1 MAYNINSKE
10 EYLQVME
17 KVESYLQR
25 ATSGGGFQSLN
36 QDEREDLWQL
46 SLMAEAWE
54 DDIPLMPIRQPQ
66 SLVEMIELKMYERK
80 LKQKDLAK
88 LLDVTESRLSE
99 IMKGKRS
106 INMDFAQRLYLKLQI
121 EPKFILEK
129 AVEIKSN
136 SPRISI
142 AAKPTKGAEKD
153 EKGAKKMTEVK

>member
-1 MAYNINSKE
+1 MVIISKTILKEFGLDHSDAIDALLMTYKINSEE

-25 ATSGGGFQSLN
+25 ATSGAGFQSLN
-36 QDEREDLWQL
+36 HEEREDLRQL

-54 DDIPLMPIRQPQ
+54 DNIPLMPIKQPQ
-66 SLVEMIELKMYERK
+66 TIIEMIELKMYERK

-88 LLDVTESRLSE
+88 LLDVSESRLSE

-106 INMDFAQRLYLKLQI
+106 INMDFAQRLYLKLEI

-129 AVEIKSN
+129 V
-136 SPRISI
+136 
-142 AAKPTKGAEKD
+142 T
-153 EKGAKKMTEVK
+153 

>member
-1 MAYNINSKE
+1 MTYSINSKE

-17 KVESYLQR
+17 KVESYLLR

-36 QDEREDLWQL
+36 HDEREELRQL

-54 DDIPLMPIRQPQ
+54 DNIPLMQIRQPQ
-66 SLVEMIELKMYERK
+66 TIVEMIELKMYERK

-88 LLDVTESRLSE
+88 LLDVSESRLSE

-129 AVEIKSN
+129 AIELKS
-136 SPRISI
+136 
-142 AAKPTKGAEKD
+142 
-153 EKGAKKMTEVK
+153 

>member
-1 MAYNINSKE
+1 MTYSINSKE

-17 KVESYLQR
+17 KVESYLLR

-36 QDEREDLWQL
+36 HDEREELRQL

-54 DDIPLMPIRQPQ
+54 DNIPLMQIRQPQ
-66 SLVEMIELKMYERK
+66 TIVEMIELKMYERK

-88 LLDVTESRLSE
+88 LLDVSESRLSE

-129 AVEIKSN
+129 AVEVN
-136 SPRISI
+136 
-142 AAKPTKGAEKD
+142 TK
-153 EKGAKKMTEVK
+153 